1 MDTSN
6 YNYIRIA
13 RDEGLALVTIDRPD
27 HLNAIDRVVLGE
39 ISHALVE
46 LEEDSTI
53 GVIIFTGAGEKA
65 FVAGGDVAYMSR
77 MSMPEARQFVYEGQ
91 AVLLRLERSRKVT
104 IAAINGY
111 ALGGG
116 TELALACDI
125 RLAADTAQLGLP
137 ETSLGLLPGWGGT
150 QRLGRLLGAGM
161 AKELI
166 FMARKVKADEALR
179 IGLVNRVVPKA
190 DLLDEARNMARQIVK
205 NSPIAVQQ
213 SKQAINQGLQVSID
227 QGLAIEA
234 EAWLVLFA
242 THDRKEGTTAF
253 VEKRSPRFTGE

>member
-1 MDTSN
+1 MSYQYLQLEQADG
-6 YNYIRIA
+6 IA
-13 RDEGLALVTIDRPD
+13 VMTINRPD
-27 HLNAIDRVVLGE
+27 ALNAIDNAVLAE
-39 ISHALVE
+39 IKHAFAA
-46 LEEDSTI
+46 LEDEKGI
-53 GVIIFTGAGEKA
+53 GVIIFTGAGDKA

-77 MSMPEARQFVYEGQ
+77 MSLPEARQFVYGGQ
-91 AVLLRLERSRKVT
+91 AVLLSIERSSKVT

-125 RLAADTAQLGLP
+125 RLAAENAQLGLP

-150 QRLGRLLGAGM
+150 QRMARLLGSGL

-166 FMARKVKADEALR
+166 FTARRVKAEEALR
-179 IGLVNRVVPKA
+179 IGLVNRVVPRA
-190 DLLDEARNMARQIVK
+190 ELLSEARAMAQQILR

-213 SKQAINQGLQVSID
+213 SKRAINQGLQTSID

-242 THDRKEGTTAF
+242 THDRKEGTSAF
-253 VEKRSPRFTGE
+253 AEKRTAQFTGE